1 MTLNSDNPLDILV
14 PGEKRVLL
22 LPRLEKLFRD
32 LGYPV
37 KLQWNCSDTVE
48 IIPEEGHI
56 DTVFVGSGYD
66 LVDMTD
72 SIVHAVW
79 NVWCDL
85 AEWKK
90 RQEDPDEDDT
100 IPYDDSQIP
109 F

>member
-1 MTLNSDNPLDILV
+1 MKLDSDNALNILV
-14 PGEKRVLL
+14 PGEKRAQL

-32 LGYPV
+32 LEYPV
-37 KLQWNCSDTVE
+37 KLQWNSSDTVE

-72 SIVHAVW
+72 SIVYAVW
-79 NVWCDL
+79 RVWDDL
-85 AEWKK
+85 KERK
-90 RQEDPDEDDT
+90 RVEKEGEDEP
-100 IPYDDSQIP
+100 IP

>member
-1 MTLNSDNPLDILV
+1 MTLDSDNPLDIPV

-56 DTVFVGSGYD
+56 DTVFVGSGND
-66 LVDMTD
+66 LIDLTD
-72 SIVHAVW
+72 YIVHAVW
-79 NVWCDL
+79 QVWDDL
-85 AEWKK
+85 KRWKREEEEGK
-90 RQEDPDEDDT
+90 DE
-100 IPYDDSQIP
+100 PIP

>member
-1 MTLNSDNPLDILV
+1 MTLDSDNPLDILV

-56 DTVFVGSGYD
+56 DTVFVGSGND
-66 LVDMTD
+66 LIDLTD

-79 NVWCDL
+79 QVLDDL
-85 AEWKK
+85 KRWKREEEEGK
-90 RQEDPDEDDT
+90 NEP
-100 IPYDDSQIP
+100 IP

>member
-1 MTLNSDNPLDILV
+1 MTLDSDNPLGILV

-56 DTVFVGSGYD
+56 DTVFVGSGND
-66 LVDMTD
+66 LIDLTD
-72 SIVHAVW
+72 YIVHAVW
-79 NVWCDL
+79 QVWDDL
-85 AEWKK
+85 KRWKREEEEGK
-90 RQEDPDEDDT
+90 DE
-100 IPYDDSQIP
+100 PIP

>member
-1 MTLNSDNPLDILV
+1 MTLDSDNPLDILV

-37 KLQWNCSDTVE
+37 KLQWNCNDTVE

-56 DTVFVGSGYD
+56 DTVFVGSGND
-66 LVDMTD
+66 LIDLTD

-79 NVWCDL
+79 QVWDDL
-85 AEWKK
+85 KRWKREEEEGK
-90 RQEDPDEDDT
+90 DE
-100 IPYDDSQIP
+100 PIP

>member
-1 MTLNSDNPLDILV
+1 MTLDSDNPLDILV

-32 LGYPV
+32 LEYPV
-37 KLQWNCSDTVE
+37 KLQWNSSDTVE

-56 DTVFVGSGYD
+56 DTVFVGSGND
-66 LVDMTD
+66 LIDLTD

-79 NVWCDL
+79 QVWDDL
-85 AEWKK
+85 KRWKREEEEGK
-90 RQEDPDEDDT
+90 DE
-100 IPYDDSQIP
+100 PIP

>member
-1 MTLNSDNPLDILV
+1 MKLDSDNALNILV
-14 PGEKRVLL
+14 PGEKRAQL

-32 LGYPV
+32 LEYPV
-37 KLQWNCSDTVE
+37 KLQWNSNDTVE
-48 IIPEEGHI
+48 IIPEEGPI

-79 NVWCDL
+79 QVWDDL
-85 AEWKK
+85 KRWKREEEEGK
-90 RQEDPDEDDT
+90 DE
-100 IPYDDSQIP
+100 PIP